1 MTLMLTALAILDVAK
16 VVGRM
21 TPVIVLGDSLLIMIA
36 AMLLTVLME
45 VEDQPAAQAPTNVE
59 QEKGIVI
66 MILTVLEI

>member
-1 MTLMLTALAILDVAK
+1 MLTALAILDVAK

>member
-1 MTLMLTALAILDVAK
+1 VTLMLTALAILDVAK

>member
-1 MTLMLTALAILDVAK
+1 VTLMLTALAILDVAK
-16 VVGRM
+16 AVGGM
-21 TPVIVLGDSLLIMIA
+21 TPVIVLGDSLLITIA

-45 VEDQPAAQAPTNVE
+45 VEDQPAAQALTNVE

>member
-1 MTLMLTALAILDVAK
+1 MLTALAILDVAK

-45 VEDQPAAQAPTNVE
+45 VEDQPAAQALTNVE